1 MHIIVSRAAILIF
14 LILVTSIA
22 SGIGVVREFSGTD
35 SVTTADFEVTAPWI
49 IDWRSNGDFPAMLG
63 FEVSLIDANTGRHVG
78 QVVKLV
84 ERAGNGVSLFEKSGR
99 YRLRVNSTLA
109 RWHIKVE
116 EISAEDAKLYTPK

>member
-1 MHIIVSRAAILIF
+1 MRTIVSRAFALV
-14 LILVTSIA
+14 LPILVVSA
-22 SGIGVVREFSGTD
+22 AGAVGVVREFSGTD

-63 FEVSLIDANTGRHVG
+63 FEVSLIDSKTGMHVG
-78 QVVKLV
+78 QVAKVV
-84 ERAGNGVSLFEKSGR
+84 ERAGNGVSLFGKSGR
-99 YRLRVNSTLA
+99 YRLRINSTLA

>member
-1 MHIIVSRAAILIF
+1 MRTIVSRALS
-14 LILVTSIA
+14 LVLPILVVSA
-22 SGIGVVREFSGTD
+22 AGAVGVVREFSGTD

-63 FEVSLIDANTGRHVG
+63 FEVSLIDATTGMHVG
-78 QVVKLV
+78 QVAKVV
-84 ERAGNGVSLFEKSGR
+84 ERAGNGVSLFGKSGR
-99 YRLRVNSTLA
+99 YRLRINSTLA

>member
-1 MHIIVSRAAILIF
+1 MSAAG
-14 LILVTSIA
+14 A
-22 SGIGVVREFSGTD
+22 IGVVREFSGTD

-63 FEVSLIDANTGRHVG
+63 FEVSLIDATTGMHVG
-78 QVVKLV
+78 QVAKVV
-84 ERAGNGVSLFEKSGR
+84 ERAGNGVSLFGKSGR
-99 YRLRVNSTLA
+99 YRLRINSTLA